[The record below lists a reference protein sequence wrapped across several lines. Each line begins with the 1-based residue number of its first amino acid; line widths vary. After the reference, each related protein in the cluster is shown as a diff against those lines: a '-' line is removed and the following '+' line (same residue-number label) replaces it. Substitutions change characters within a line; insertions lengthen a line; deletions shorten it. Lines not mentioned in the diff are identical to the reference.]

1 MLRGALA
8 ASVTPLRDGGD
19 ALDEGAFGP
28 VVDFLVAGG
37 LDGLLAMGTNGEGIL
52 LSVGERDFRVPMN
65 NTLEMWAALQRMRV
79 PSRLLV
85 WPEEN
90 HWILNGEDSRYF
102 YTEVASWLARWL

>member
-1 MLRGALA
+1 VWREQSPTTYAKNFK
-8 ASVTPLRDGGD
+8 TP
-19 ALDEGAFGP
+19 
-28 VVDFLVAGG
+28 
-37 LDGLLAMGTNGEGIL
+37 IL